1 MPKPTEGK
9 ERERKPPSVY
19 NKGEMSEKNISLP
32 KKGLQSVKE
41 PTRTEYQAKEQGNNE
56 ILILKSVQN

>member
-32 KKGLQSVKE
+32 KSLVLGRRDYNQ
-41 PTRTEYQAKEQGNNE
+41 
-56 ILILKSVQN
+56 LKNQPELNIKPKNKAIMKS